1 MRMWVP
7 LRPPMPIVVF
17 SDEAFCVC
25 PVCLIQD
32 SGAAQRRAP
41 QEGAY
46 ALRSREDEWKTFQSE
61 LRRVSALKA
70 QRTAESDGNMPH
82 WATATRAPLMHGFAP
97 PDCTALTP
105 ILLSEVARRVNRIH
119 TGRVLFAR
127 VVLPPYREVGT
138 SVLLRDAAGDLAK
151 ACLYNCVGQHEEP
164 DELYPEGTLLALMEP
179 YMRHARDDPAAGD
192 LLLRT
197 DNPQTVVV
205 FESEAEWMQAQAR
218 AHGGG
223 GSAESG
229 AESGSPAGHQPSPA
243 ADGGG
248 GSVAL
253 SDTLRQEGDAAFE
266 AGRLVQ
272 AERKYTAALRALPD
286 SVPALNSRAQVRLR
300 LESWAAALEDAKVVL
315 ALDPVNANGR
325 LRLVHAMI
333 CLQRP
338 TEALAALATARRET
352 PPERQAELSA
362 NMAKLEAAGRRA
374 EAEKRGRYD
383 IQEMKAEAAG
393 SPSMRLS
400 RLHADFESPRIEV
413 VTLRGKGRG
422 IVAVK
427 DIPAGELV
435 MATKAFAFCKPPKEE
450 LTSFSGSG
458 GAGGADRGAQVN
470 LLPEVV
476 RSLCLHPESG
486 GDLYALDAGG
496 EFREA
501 PPLAPGLASRV
512 HVPRLEG
519 ILKNNWFSAGCC
531 AGQQEVDTLLALH
544 RWEDR
549 ANARRPP
556 SEAAVTRHHKELESE
571 LADTACGLFLR
582 PSLLNHSC
590 QPNCEYG
597 GVGDFLF
604 VSTTRDVAA
613 GEELCIAYLDILAP
627 FAERRQQLS
636 QGQGFQCAC
645 QRCAELHGD
654 QTIVAAEAELAEAYS
669 RGARL
674 TATGEREAAASQQVL
689 SKARRSELHSLFASR
704 PLHARYGMVPLLD
717 MEASICLAKG
727 RPQQALDRHRQILQ
741 LTVAAL
747 GERSSSVQLLTRRL
761 RLANAA
767 CCAGQRAA
775 AAQAIT
781 AAAEVFCGLPWCMMS
796 RADLELLATER
807 YGEPQHWACLRR
819 LVQQAVAIIDK

>member
-1 MRMWVP
+1 MM
-7 LRPPMPIVVF
+7 
-17 SDEAFCVC
+17 
-25 PVCLIQD
+25 QTD

-41 QEGAY
+41 EEGAY

-179 YMRHARDDPAAGD
+179 YMCHARDDPAAGD

-205 FESEAEWMQAQAR
+205 FESEAEWMQARAR
-218 AHGGG
+218 AHGA
-223 GSAESG
+223 S
-229 AESGSPAGHQPSPA
+229 PSP
-243 ADGGG
+243 
-248 GSVAL
+248 
-253 SDTLRQEGDAAFE
+253 TPLRQEGDAAFE

-300 LESWAAALEDAKVVL
+300 LESWTAALEDAEAVV

-362 NMAKLEAAGRRA
+362 DMAKLQAAGRRA
-374 EAEKRGRYD
+374 EAEKRGSYD

-400 RLHADFESPRIEV
+400 RLHADFESPSIEV
-413 VTLRGKGRG
+413 ATLRGKGRG
-422 IVAVK
+422 IVAAK
-427 DIPAGELV
+427 DIPAGQLV

-450 LTSFSGSG
+450 LTSCSGSG
-458 GAGGADRGAQVN
+458 GAGGVDRGAQVN

-717 MEASICLAKG
+717 MEASICLATG

-781 AAAEVFCGLPWCMMS
+781 AAAEVFCGPPWCMMS
-796 RADLELLATER
+796 
-807 YGEPQHWACLRR
+807 PRR
-819 LVQQAVAIIDK
+819 PGAAGH

>member
-1 MRMWVP
+1 MIDFACVSSTTPTWSNDPRWCTP
-7 LRPPMPIVVF
+7 GIAAT
-17 SDEAFCVC
+17 EAEQGKMAADRASSASKTN
-25 PVCLIQD
+25 LHRERED

-41 QEGAY
+41 EEGAY

-179 YMRHARDDPAAGD
+179 YMCHARDDPAAGD

-205 FESEAEWMQAQAR
+205 FESEAEWMQARAR
-218 AHGGG
+218 AHGA
-223 GSAESG
+223 S
-229 AESGSPAGHQPSPA
+229 PSP
-243 ADGGG
+243 
-248 GSVAL
+248 
-253 SDTLRQEGDAAFE
+253 TPLRQEGDAAFE

-300 LESWAAALEDAKVVL
+300 LESWTAALEDAEAVV

-362 NMAKLEAAGRRA
+362 DMAKLQAAGRRA
-374 EAEKRGRYD
+374 EAEKRGSYD

-400 RLHADFESPRIEV
+400 RLHADFESPSIEV
-413 VTLRGKGRG
+413 ATLRGKGRG
-422 IVAVK
+422 IVAAK
-427 DIPAGELV
+427 DIPAGQLV

-450 LTSFSGSG
+450 LTSCSGSG
-458 GAGGADRGAQVN
+458 GAGGVDRGAQVN

-717 MEASICLAKG
+717 MEASICLATG

-781 AAAEVFCGLPWCMMS
+781 AAAEVFCGPPWCMMS
-796 RADLELLATER
+796 
-807 YGEPQHWACLRR
+807 PRR
-819 LVQQAVAIIDK
+819 PGAAGH